1 MRTLTFIL
9 VMLFI
14 NSSSAQST
22 STKVLVKD
30 VKAANV
36 INGAILLDTNSIPGP
51 DELLKLPS
59 ALTVASCNVGLASKG
74 YVVRFPYGKTSTGKF
89 PKEALDIIKMAK
101 PGDELIF
108 EDIYV
113 MKGDKKL
120 RLADKSILVK

>member
-89 PKEALDIIKMAK
+89 PKEALDILKWLNPAMNLFLK
-101 PGDELIF
+101 TF
-108 EDIYV
+108 
-113 MKGDKKL
+113 M
-120 RLADKSILVK
+120 